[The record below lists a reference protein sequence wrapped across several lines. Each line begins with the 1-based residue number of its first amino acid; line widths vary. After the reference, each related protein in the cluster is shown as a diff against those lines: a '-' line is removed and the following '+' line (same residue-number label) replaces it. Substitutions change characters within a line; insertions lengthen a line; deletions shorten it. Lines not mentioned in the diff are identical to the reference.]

1 MLLVAGSAVLWV
13 FLEAGH
19 RRPGS
24 CSDPLAKLDKGSA
37 AMAGR
42 ADPRIAGRGLWESKM
57 PLHSLSDQFLPVKTD
72 LLQDASEYRL
82 AVQGWHMD
90 CQQISAGQLKS
101 KLTQVSL
108 GHVQVIRV
116 RTNRAMM
123 NRGVCWPGS
132 IVFSLLLAAS
142 GPSRACG
149 HEIFV
154 SSDLIACETDL
165 PELLTPDEFDLLTL
179 AIDKKWFATK
189 A

>member
-123 NRGVCWPGS
+123 NRGVSWPGS
-132 IVFSLLLAAS
+132 IVLTLLLAAS
-142 GPSRACG
+142 GRMGTRLSHP
-149 HEIFV
+149 
-154 SSDLIACETDL
+154 
-165 PELLTPDEFDLLTL
+165 LT
-179 AIDKKWFATK
+179 
-189 A
+189 